1 MFFDIEKQNNIDNK
15 EYHNLNQ
22 RQVIILTI
30 VLTFIISV
38 ATTLATVY
46 YLSDVLKITITP
58 NIYQNTLPVQEKITK
73 EINEKVLRQDEL
85 VVSVVKEVS
94 SAVVSII
101 AAKDVPLVEQYFIN
115 PFGGDQFFDEFF
127 RQFQIPQ
134 YRQKGTQKQ
143 QVSAG
148 TGFIVSSDG
157 LIITNKHVVS
167 DTSAEYTVFFNDGS
181 NTSAKVLA
189 LDPFQDLAILKVDK
203 SNLKIAVLGDS
214 SKIDIGQS
222 VIAIGNAL
230 GEFRNTVSV
239 GIVSGLGRS
248 IIAFGSGIGGEELQ
262 ELIQIDAAI
271 NPGNSGGPLLNLRG
285 EVIGI
290 NVAMAQGAENI
301 GFAIPINKAR
311 RDLESV
317 KLKGK
322 IIYPFIGIRYLTINK
337 TIQEDRKL
345 SVDYGALLVETDDGP
360 AIVAGS
366 PAEKAGLKNGDII
379 LSINGEKI
387 EQEKPLSE
395 ILQKYSVGDGIT
407 LKVLREGKE
416 FEASLML
423 VERK

>member
-143 QVSAG
+143 EIGGGS
-148 TGFIVSSDG
+148 GFIVSEDG
-157 LIITNKHVVS
+157 MVLTNKHVVL
-167 DTSAEYTVFFNDGS
+167 DEEADYTVLTNDGKKF
-181 NTSAKVLA
+181 SADTL
-189 LDPFQDLAILKVDK
+189 
-203 SNLKIAVLGDS
+203 SGRIAYWL
-214 SKIDIGQS
+214 
-222 VIAIGNAL
+222 
-230 GEFRNTVSV
+230 FH
-239 GIVSGLGRS
+239 
-248 IIAFGSGIGGEELQ
+248 
-262 ELIQIDAAI
+262 
-271 NPGNSGGPLLNLRG
+271 
-285 EVIGI
+285 
-290 NVAMAQGAENI
+290 
-301 GFAIPINKAR
+301 
-311 RDLESV
+311 
-317 KLKGK
+317 
-322 IIYPFIGIRYLTINK
+322 
-337 TIQEDRKL
+337 
-345 SVDYGALLVETDDGP
+345 
-360 AIVAGS
+360 AG
-366 PAEKAGLKNGDII
+366 
-379 LSINGEKI
+379 
-387 EQEKPLSE
+387 
-395 ILQKYSVGDGIT
+395 
-407 LKVLREGKE
+407 
-416 FEASLML
+416 
-423 VERK
+423 